1 MGVNVLAVRREEGA
15 TVLLRPSPSELPA
28 LLRDESVVVWVN
40 LDGRDAEAEANDGET
55 QMADT
60 ADEDPKA
67 PTS

>member
-1 MGVNVLAVRREEGA
+1 M
-15 TVLLRPSPSELPA
+15 S
-28 LLRDESVVVWVN
+28 DEPQEA
-40 LDGRDAEAEANDGET
+40 GDAEAEVEANDGET

>member
-1 MGVNVLAVRREEGA
+1 MLNADADADADAV
-15 TVLLRPSPSELPA
+15 
-28 LLRDESVVVWVN
+28 
-40 LDGRDAEAEANDGET
+40 DAEAEANDGET

>member
-1 MGVNVLAVRREEGA
+1 MMRQRLTSHRGPVDADA
-15 TVLLRPSPSELPA
+15 
-28 LLRDESVVVWVN
+28 ESDAEVDVDADAEV
-40 LDGRDAEAEANDGET
+40 DAEAEANDGES